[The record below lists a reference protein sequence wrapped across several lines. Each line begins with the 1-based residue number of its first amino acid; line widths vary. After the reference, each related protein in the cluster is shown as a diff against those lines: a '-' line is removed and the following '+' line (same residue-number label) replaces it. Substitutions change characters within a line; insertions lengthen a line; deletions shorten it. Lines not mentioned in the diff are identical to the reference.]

1 MFRIPSPI
9 LTQISVLYPD
19 RQKACEDLRAFAKLN
34 ENRLYKLMKT
44 CMDPQTD
51 VKALVKA
58 TVSVH
63 LCISD
68 ALSSMNLF
76 SQNEFTRRL
85 DQLSTTILPTM
96 IVFLYRASYRILNQ
110 SSIPTLLKRV
120 QKGLGSTTSHI
131 RQAAL
136 HAVTLLT
143 FVSKH
148 SPSLYRSHVSELT
161 KAIADEKHETL
172 VEVALQALAGVV
184 KWDPTLAP
192 TDK

>member
-1 MFRIPSPI
+1 
-9 LTQISVLYPD
+9 VYPD
-19 RQKACEDLRAFAKLN
+19 RQKAYEDLRAFAKLN

-63 LCISD
+63 IRISG
-68 ALSSMNLF
+68 ALISMNLI

-85 DQLSTTILPTM
+85 DQLSTTILSTM
-96 IVFLYRASYRILNQ
+96 TVLLYRASYRVLNQ

-120 QKGLGSTTSHI
+120 QKGLGSTISHI

-161 KAIADEKHETL
+161 KAIADEKYEEL
-172 VEVALQALAGVV
+172 VGVALQALAGVV
-184 KWDPTLAP
+184 MWDQTLAP